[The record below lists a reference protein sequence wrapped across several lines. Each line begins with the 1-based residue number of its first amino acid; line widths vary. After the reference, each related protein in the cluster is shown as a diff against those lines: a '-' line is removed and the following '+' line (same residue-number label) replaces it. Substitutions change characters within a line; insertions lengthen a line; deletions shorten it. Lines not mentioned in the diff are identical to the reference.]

1 MKATVEVIQFVTVEV
16 PDSLLTE
23 DFMEEFRGTFYEFD
37 TREDH
42 LMHIAQL
49 AARGVI
55 YNGGFI
61 EGYGSSKEVGIKF
74 RVDDVYTEL
83 EHLIG

>member
-1 MKATVEVIQFVTVEV
+1 MKATVEVTQFVTVEV
-16 PDSLLTE
+16 PDSLLTKE
-23 DFMEEFRGTFYEFD
+23 FMEEFRGYMYEFD

-42 LMHIAQL
+42 LTHIAQL

-55 YNGGFI
+55 HESSFI
-61 EGYGSSKEVGIKF
+61 EGYGPAEEVGIKF

-83 EHLIG
+83 EHLIA